1 MIRQKHILSAIG
13 VVSYLLGGSTAQAMI
28 MSGLHKTSSLY
39 TQYIAETLAKQAIP
53 GAIVGIWQPGRPTYL
68 RAFGKADIAQNVD
81 MTTRMLLPTG
91 NVSTSYVV
99 RAALLLAKAHKIS
112 LAAPVSDY
120 LSNVPEGQQIS
131 VADLAQMR
139 SGLFD
144 YRDNPAFVKQ
154 IVAHPQTFL
163 SPEDLLNYSFEH
175 PLLFKPGTRFQYSYT
190 NTLLL
195 GLIIEKVTGQSLA
208 KVIQEQI
215 AQPYKLRRTIFSDST
230 VNPVLE
236 VRGYTINH
244 LNKKM
249 IPVIWNPSW
258 FWAAGAVTATAADLQ
273 RWARINADLAVF
285 SSTTVQQ
292 EMTKDSVRKD
302 ASTGY
307 SWGSYENGAWVG
319 NASQMAGFESVVIYS
334 PQYKDTIV
342 IFLNA
347 EAMENGIPVASLMAQ
362 RISRYITQSSS
373 SAYMPPTTG
382 VRH

>member
-292 EMTKDSVRKD
+292 EMTKDSVWKD